1 MKIVILGAGESGVGA
16 AILAQ
21 QKGYEVFVSDMGH
34 IQDKYKAQLSAHN
47 LRWEEGKHTP
57 EAILDAD
64 EVIKSPGI
72 PETAPMVR
80 ALREKGIPIISEI
93 EFAGRYTQART
104 ICITGS
110 NGKTTTT
117 SLIYHILQKAGFNV
131 GLAGNIGRSFALQ
144 VAEGDVDWYVIELSS
159 FQLDD
164 MFHFRAD
171 IAVLLNITPDHLDR
185 YDFKMENYVASK
197 MRILQNQRPQDTFIY
212 WAGDEHIPTQLQ
224 QLAPASRLLA
234 FADAPEAG
242 AAAYAENGLL
252 TIDQRTPFT
261 MALSELSLPG
271 RHNLRNS
278 MAAALAAQS
287 AGVDEATI
295 RAGLADF
302 PGVPHRLEKVADV
315 AGVHYVNDSKA
326 TNVDACYCALES
338 MQTPV
343 VLILGGTDKGNDYNE
358 IAPLVREKCRALVF
372 LGADNSKL
380 QDFFAN
386 FNLPISDTHSMK
398 DCVAACAAA
407 AQPGDTVLLSPCCA
421 SFDLF
426 RNMGDRGDQF
436 KALVRA
442 MQSAEKV

>member
-57 EAILDAD
+57 ELILDAN

-80 ALREKGIPIISEI
+80 ALREKGIPVISEI

-164 MFHFRAD
+164 MFRFRAD

-212 WAGDEHIPTQLQ
+212 WTGDEYIPTQLQ

-242 AAAYAENGLL
+242 VAAYAENDLL
-252 TIDQRTPFT
+252 TIKQPAPFT
-261 MALSELSLPG
+261 MALSELSLSG

-278 MAAALAAQS
+278 MAAALAALS
-287 AGVDEATI
+287 AGVDEAAI

-302 PGVPHRLEKVADV
+302 PGVPHRLEKAGDV

-380 QDFFAN
+380 QDFFAD

-407 AQPGDTVLLSPCCA
+407 AKPGDTVLLSPCCA

-442 MQSAEKV
+442 MQSAEQA

>member
-57 EAILDAD
+57 ELILDAN

-80 ALREKGIPIISEI
+80 ALREKGIPVISEI

-164 MFHFRAD
+164 MFRFRAD

-212 WAGDEHIPTQLQ
+212 WTGDEYIPTQLQ

-242 AAAYAENGLL
+242 VAAYAENDLL
-252 TIDQRTPFT
+252 TIKQPAPFT
-261 MALSELSLPG
+261 MALSELSLSG

-278 MAAALAAQS
+278 MAAALAALS
-287 AGVDEATI
+287 AGVDEAAI

-302 PGVPHRLEKVADV
+302 PGVPHRLEKAGDV

-358 IAPLVREKCRALVF
+358 IAPFVREKCRALVF

-380 QDFFAN
+380 QDFFAD

-407 AQPGDTVLLSPCCA
+407 AKPGDTVLLSPCCA

-442 MQSAEKV
+442 MQSAEQA

>member
-80 ALREKGIPIISEI
+80 ALREKGTPVISEI

-144 VAEGDVDWYVIELSS
+144 VAEGDVDWDVIELSS

-164 MFHFRAD
+164 MFRFRAD

-242 AAAYAENGLL
+242 AAAYAVNGLL
-252 TIDQRTPFT
+252 TIDQPTPFT

-372 LGADNSKL
+372 LGANNSKL
-380 QDFFAN
+380 QDFFAD

-442 MQSAEKV
+442 MQTTE